1 MPIWKAALLG
11 VIQGIT
17 SVLPVSSSGHI
28 ALFGR
33 LLGESSTVS
42 LSFMVYLH
50 IGTLL
55 AILWSFQRDAGR
67 LVRAYLQILMDL
79 ITNGTQVF
87 RVLSGHKKVKW
98 QRVDNGNYRK
108 LAMLLLTASIIEVGV
123 SLIIRNFSFLGASN
137 LLITAMGFFVTALL
151 LFISSY
157 TVAVKNN
164 PMRSNY
170 RDAVLAGVLQG
181 AAGIPGVSRLGM
193 ALSAGSLSGMDDGY
207 MVRFAFLMGIPGI
220 IGSLILILPS
230 GQNQSDVI
238 PGAGACVVGIL
249 MAAIVSAL
257 LLKVIKRLLTRNANR
272 FFALYTVVAGIM
284 CIVLYFR

>member
-67 LVRAYLQILMDL
+67 LVRAYFQILMDL

-108 LAMLLLTASIIEVGV
+108 LAMLLLTASLIEVGV

-220 IGSLILILPS
+220 VGSLILILPS

>member
-67 LVRAYLQILMDL
+67 LVRAYFQILMDL

-108 LAMLLLTASIIEVGV
+108 LAMLILTASLIEVGV

-193 ALSAGSLSGMDDGY
+193 ALSAGSLSGMEDGY

-230 GQNQSDVI
+230 GQNQSDMI

>member
-42 LSFMVYLH
+42 LSFMVSLH

-87 RVLSGHKKVKW
+87 RVLSGHKKV
-98 QRVDNGNYRK
+98 
-108 LAMLLLTASIIEVGV
+108 
-123 SLIIRNFSFLGASN
+123 
-137 LLITAMGFFVTALL
+137 
-151 LFISSY
+151 
-157 TVAVKNN
+157 
-164 PMRSNY
+164 
-170 RDAVLAGVLQG
+170 
-181 AAGIPGVSRLGM
+181 
-193 ALSAGSLSGMDDGY
+193 
-207 MVRFAFLMGIPGI
+207 
-220 IGSLILILPS
+220 
-230 GQNQSDVI
+230 
-238 PGAGACVVGIL
+238 
-249 MAAIVSAL
+249 
-257 LLKVIKRLLTRNANR
+257 
-272 FFALYTVVAGIM
+272 
-284 CIVLYFR
+284 